1 MLPSIR
7 MYRKNRK
14 GQISIEIMYS
24 VGVLL
29 IIFILLTVMTFSKKV
44 DVERTRDT
52 VEKKNDCNEISSAMN
67 RVLALG
73 DGYEATFKTIFN
85 FDVYTSE
92 LIIVGDPDVGD
103 PREIEVTCTFEGEI
117 DQDYTGTGIWR
128 VINEGGMLKMEAVV

>member
-1 MLPSIR
+1 MR
-7 MYRKNRK
+7 RKNKK

-52 VEKKNDCNEISSAMN
+52 VEKKNDCNEISSAIN

-117 DQDYTGTGIWR
+117 DQDYTGTGIWK
-128 VINEGGMLKMEAVV
+128 VINNAGMLKMEAVV